1 MIYFLKPD
9 NIITYYQYREIKDN
23 KQYTN
28 TTLVLMN
35 INIFKKIET
44 ENYPITL
51 DNNTKLPTS
60 SIIPINTQLTHSHNS
75 AYSYS
80 AYKHKYNHND

>member
-1 MIYFLKPD
+1 MIFFLSPD

-44 ENYPITL
+44 ENYPIDLETS
-51 DNNTKLPTS
+51 TKLPTS
-60 SIIPINTQLTHSHNS
+60 SIIPSHKQLTPSQNSKFLYTTYSHEYTNI
-75 AYSYS
+75 
-80 AYKHKYNHND
+80 D